1 MCNIFGDLPSNV
13 SGVFIEI
20 QHHILIFFSCFSGFF
35 SQDMF
40 VSVYLHR
47 VLALF
52 DGIVTGIRHTQEPAY
67 ILHSNT
73 VLKLPS
79 NIFLSDAKI
88 YL

>member
-1 MCNIFGDLPSNV
+1 M
-13 SGVFIEI
+13 SGVFLEI
-20 QHHILIFFSCFSGFF
+20 QHHILSLFLVFSGVT
-35 SQDMF
+35 QDML

-79 NIFLSDAKI
+79 NRWSIFLSDAKI